1 MLNYTVLVNTLILV
15 KKTINQLKKNKK
27 KKTIKQFKKK
37 SKPNKTKKKQIFFK
51 SQRTKLN

>member
-27 KKTIKQFKKK
+27 KNQLNNLKKIQTKQNKKK
-37 SKPNKTKKKQIFFK
+37 NKSFINLKEPN
-51 SQRTKLN
+51 

>member
-27 KKTIKQFKKK
+27 KKQLNNFKKTQTKQNKKPK
-37 SKPNKTKKKQIFFK
+37 SFLNLKEPN
-51 SQRTKLN
+51 

>member
-27 KKTIKQFKKK
+27 KKQLNNFKKIQTK
-37 SKPNKTKKKQIFFK
+37 QNKKKTNLF
-51 SQRTKLN
+51 

>member
-27 KKTIKQFKKK
+27 KNQLNNLKKIQTKQ
-37 SKPNKTKKKQIFFK
+37 NKKKKQIFFK

>member
-27 KKTIKQFKKK
+27 KKTIKQFKKN
-37 SKPNKTKKKQIFFK
+37 PNQTKQKT
-51 SQRTKLN
+51 